1 MELIGKNNSPFKR
14 QPHKM
19 VKHIQTIRWLV
30 IFFAVIYFDQNGLK
44 FENFAVNQFLFP
56 LIKLSLRFA
65 CLYAELIVNDFSY
78 NFQAGNYILK
88 VKNRNARTKVWNMFK
103 VNNEDTKNFIVNFE
117 HISHVCSNVSIA
129 NFEQVN
135 AGFIN
140 NNNSTYSLVTLV
152 INRK

>member
-1 MELIGKNNSPFKR
+1 MYVGSLQTSVMELIGKNNSPFKR

-78 NFQAGNYILK
+78 NFQAGNYMFK
-88 VKNRNARTKVWNMFK
+88 VNNRNARTKVCNMFK
-103 VNNEDTKNFIVNFE
+103 VNNEDTKNDADAIGV
-117 HISHVCSNVSIA
+117 VLVS
-129 NFEQVN
+129 
-135 AGFIN
+135 
-140 NNNSTYSLVTLV
+140 LLLTLNIFHMFV
-152 INRK
+152 PMFLLLTLSR